1 MKAKVQ
7 INEEKNQKNLFKKTR
22 SVIYQIKPFK
32 IGEKLIFTLKKPH
45 KYPERANQHK
55 KPSKKPQKIKNL

>member
-7 INEEKNQKNLFKKTR
+7 MNEEKNQKNLFKKTR

-45 KYPERANQHK
+45 KHP
-55 KPSKKPQKIKNL
+55 